1 MPIVGFQGI
10 PGAYSEMAANKVF
23 EGQSYKLKGFP
34 SFEKIFRALETKKI
48 DFGII
53 PIENSLAGSIHEN
66 YDHLLNHR
74 VWISGEYYLR
84 VKHSL
89 LAPPGAKLK
98 TIKKVYSHPQALGQC
113 AGFLKDNKMEPIPFF
128 DTAGSAKLVSEKED
142 TSVAAIA
149 GAHAADDYNLSV
161 VRSSIEDDHQN
172 YTRFFVVQAKS
183 RKAKPVA
190 KTTKAKTSIVFSL
203 KNVPGGL
210 HKSLSVFAI
219 RDIDLMKIESRPL
232 KGSPWKY
239 LFYLDFSGSLR
250 DEAVARCLEHL
261 SEITQMIKVLGSYP
275 KAQTK

>member
-1 MPIVGFQGI
+1 MVVVGFQGI

-23 EGQSYKLKGFP
+23 AEQSYTLRGFP
-34 SFEKIFRALETKKI
+34 SFDKIFRAVETKKL
-48 DFGII
+48 DYGVI

-66 YDHLLNHR
+66 YDHLLNHK

-89 LAPPGAKLK
+89 LASPGAKMR

-113 AGFLKDNKMEPIPFF
+113 AGFLKAKGFEPVPYF
-128 DTAGSAKLVSEKED
+128 DTAGSARLVAEQSD
-142 TSVAAIA
+142 PTIAAIA
-149 GAHAADDYNLSV
+149 GAHAAEDYELSV
-161 VRSSIEDDHQN
+161 LRNSIEDDKKN
-172 YTRFFVVQAKS
+172 YTRFFVVQAKPP
-183 RKAKPVA
+183 RTKP
-190 KTTKAKTSIVFSL
+190 KAKTKSSIVFSL

-239 LFYLDFSGSLR
+239 LFYLDFAGSIH
-250 DEAVARCLEHL
+250 DEVIDRALGHL
-261 SEITQMIKVLGSYP
+261 SEITTMIKVLGSYSAAP
-275 KAQTK
+275 LQ